1 MPKQKLMA
9 PGKRDT
15 DNSSGH
21 HQTHWSVP
29 SLTFR
34 HLGPLHQWEQTPIPW
49 GFFLSFIPARL
60 LILAPRYTA
69 HSSAPPHSLCAFLG
83 VKSSPT
89 LPIQSSC
96 LSPLNGFQM
105 NLPNVHLG
113 SYCTLAQKASVTP
126 YSLLNEVQTPQPAI
140 QGLLHKARI
149 HFPSFNS
156 IFPLL
161 NIIRQST

>member
-1 MPKQKLMA
+1 MC
-9 PGKRDT
+9 PGSYCRLLT
-15 DNSSGH
+15 VPGLRSSLL
-21 HQTHWSVP
+21 TPRSV
-29 SLTFR
+29 
-34 HLGPLHQWEQTPIPW
+34 QWEQTPIPW

>member
-1 MPKQKLMA
+1 MCAGSYCRLLTV
-9 PGKRDT
+9 PGLR
-15 DNSSGH
+15 SSLL
-21 HQTHWSVP
+21 TPRSV
-29 SLTFR
+29 
-34 HLGPLHQWEQTPIPW
+34 QWEQTPIPW
-49 GFFLSFIPARL
+49 GFSLSFIPASL

-69 HSSAPPHSLCAFLG
+69 HSAAPPHSLCAFLG
-83 VKSSPT
+83 VKSST

-105 NLPNVHLG
+105 NLPNVLLG

-140 QGLLHKARI
+140 QGLLHKAQI
-149 HFPSFNS
+149 YFPSFNS

-161 NIIRQST
+161 NIISQST